1 MTDNLTD
8 PDFLDMNDLDNDHIR
23 ALIQHYLSV
32 RDKLPDNECLSPEG
46 SKHDK
51 SGAINLTVRDRL
63 EELQAELINRTST
76 IEGVIRQNTNNP
88 IQNQYNQ

>member
-32 RDKLPDNECLSPEG
+32 REKMPD
-46 SKHDK
+46 
-51 SGAINLTVRDRL
+51 NLTVRDRL
-63 EELQAELINRTST
+63 EELQAELINRSST
-76 IEGVIRQNTNNP
+76 IEGVIRQNTDNP
-88 IQNQYNQ
+88 P

>member
-8 PDFLDMNDLDNDHIR
+8 FFDMNDLDNDHIR

-32 RDKLPDNECLSPEG
+32 KEKLPDN
-46 SKHDK
+46 
-51 SGAINLTVRDRL
+51 LTLRDRI

-76 IEGVIRQNTNNP
+76 IEGVVRQNTDNP
-88 IQNQYNQ
+88 IKQ